1 MAFKQAE
8 LYYWDSSKWVQ
19 ALTHSGSNALADT
32 RILEMMGNPVKLGVT
47 LTNFAKDWTSDDPAD
62 QRGYLTDVFKDY
74 QQVIV
79 REGETHQIL
88 FAGRIYKIDTSYDPQ
103 LGGSTIRLEAFDA
116 LAELR
121 DFSSSGLK

>member
-88 FAGRIYKIDTSYDPQ
+88 FAGRIYKIENS
-103 LGGSTIRLEAFDA
+103 
-116 LAELR
+116 
-121 DFSSSGLK
+121 